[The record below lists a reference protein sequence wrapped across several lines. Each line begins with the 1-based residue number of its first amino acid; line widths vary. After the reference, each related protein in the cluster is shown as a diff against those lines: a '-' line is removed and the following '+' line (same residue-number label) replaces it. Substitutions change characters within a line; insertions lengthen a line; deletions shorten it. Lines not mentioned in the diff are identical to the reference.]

1 MNARRTALVLV
12 GMALLAAVPQALPG
26 AEPENLREIELTDG
40 TVLHAEIVALRD
52 GVFHLRSRALG
63 DIEVPETRVKKIVY
77 RSASP
82 PPGAPDS
89 APSASAAGHAPA
101 AGNEFVES
109 LTRDPAFREQ
119 ALSLQN
125 DPAVQDILSDRATMD
140 AIRNGDLDALAN
152 DPKIQR
158 LMQNPTVRALM
169 NQQGR

>member
-1 MNARRTALVLV
+1 MNARRTAVILV
-12 GMALLAAVPQALPG
+12 GMAMLGAVPQALLG

-40 TVLHAEIVALRD
+40 TVLRAEIVSLHD

-63 DIEVPETRVKKIVY
+63 EIEVPETRVKKIVI

-82 PPGAPDS
+82 ARPAPEVEPPPSSGA
-89 APSASAAGHAPA
+89 HAPA
-101 AGNEFVES
+101 AGSEFVEN
-109 LTRDPAFREQ
+109 LTRDPSFREK
-119 ALSLQN
+119 ALSLQD

-140 AIRNGDLDALAN
+140 AIRNGDIDALVN

-158 LMQNPTVRALM
+158 LMQNPTVRELM

>member
-82 PPGAPDS
+82 APSAPDS
-89 APSASAAGHAPA
+89 APPASAAGHAPA

-125 DPAVQDILSDRATMD
+125 DPNVQDILSDRATMD
-140 AIRNGDLDALAN
+140 AIRNGDLDTLAN